1 MSDAAEQESTGGTGV
16 GHREVSLRRTGPGEF
31 EVRNPR
37 GGTLR
42 IGGADEESFRPVELL
57 LAAIAG
63 CSAVDVEAITGRRA
77 EPDLFEVYAE
87 GHKIRDD
94 QGNHM
99 DRLAVTFTVRFPD
112 GPDGE
117 RAREMLPRAVQ
128 MSHDRLC
135 TVSRT
140 VQLGAPISMR
150 EG

>member
-87 GHKIRDD
+87 GHKLRDD

-99 DRLAVTFTVRFPD
+99 DGLAVTFTVRFPA